1 MKGRTPRARGTAP
14 SRSRLAATVVA
25 ILLPAALPARGAD
38 TPSLPPA
45 LVSAVPVQLAG
56 SADVDRL
63 VVRLEELLTG
73 VGAVVKVV
81 RVATTDP
88 VAALGTDI
96 GDRDRPAAWVV
107 VAQGKAH
114 VRVAGPGRIRFIQRE
129 LAVKSPLSQ
138 LDGERI
144 GHALRS
150 ALSTILEA
158 DAEQWLELAA
168 SHEAPAPAL
177 ADSDEQAAS
186 AAPEAR
192 RALRATPEIALS
204 APASAPPSSPSS
216 GRPRWDVGALWEVQR
231 VTLCRCGGAPR
242 PAAFLQ
248 GVGATL
254 AAVWNRV
261 RLQPELLV
269 SGQYHLPLTIGTIA
283 GETTL
288 SGFSLHLDGSVRVR
302 PAVHLGLGVGLDRMN
317 LSVDDLST
325 APQGSIVPFSPQVR
339 GLGRVFLRFGP
350 HATGPIDVSAV
361 LLLEVTRSGT
371 EQRVYWF
378 DQPEPDPIYQ
388 DARVR
393 PGLAIDLRWR

>member
-1 MKGRTPRARGTAP
+1 
-14 SRSRLAATVVA
+14 
-25 ILLPAALPARGAD
+25 
-38 TPSLPPA
+38 
-45 LVSAVPVQLAG
+45 
-56 SADVDRL
+56 
-63 VVRLEELLTG
+63 
-73 VGAVVKVV
+73 V

-96 GDRDRPAAWVV
+96 GDRDRPAAWVA

-158 DAEQWLELAA
+158 DAEQSLELAA
-168 SHEAPAPAL
+168 SHEAPAPAP
-177 ADSDEQAAS
+177 ADPADPAAS
-186 AAPEAR
+186 TAPEAR
-192 RALRATPEIALS
+192 RALRATPEVALS
-204 APASAPPSSPSS
+204 APAPAPLPSPSS
-216 GRPRWDVGALWEVQR
+216 SRPSWEVGALWEVQR
-231 VTLCRCGGAPR
+231 VTLCRCGGLPR

-248 GVGATL
+248 GVGATV
-254 AAVWNRV
+254 AAVWNQV

-269 SGQYHLPLTIGTIA
+269 SGQYHLPLIIDMSA

-288 SGFSLHLDGSVRVR
+288 SGFSLHLDGAATLR
-302 PAVHLGLGVGLDRMN
+302 PAVHLGLGVGVDRMY
-317 LSVDDLST
+317 LSVDDIMPPERGTTML
-325 APQGSIVPFSPQVR
+325 FSPQLR

-350 HATGPIDVSAV
+350 HATGPIDVSVV
-361 LLLEVTRSGT
+361 LLLEVSRSGNELRRT
-371 EQRVYWF
+371 WL
-378 DQPEPDPIYQ
+378 DQPAQPEYQ

-393 PGLAIDLRWR
+393 PGFALDLRWR

>member
-1 MKGRTPRARGTAP
+1 
-14 SRSRLAATVVA
+14 
-25 ILLPAALPARGAD
+25 
-38 TPSLPPA
+38 
-45 LVSAVPVQLAG
+45 
-56 SADVDRL
+56 
-63 VVRLEELLTG
+63 
-73 VGAVVKVV
+73 V

-150 ALSTILEA
+150 ALATILEA
-158 DAEQWLELAA
+158 DAEQSLELAA
-168 SHEAPAPAL
+168 SHEAPAPAPAEA
-177 ADSDEQAAS
+177 ADPAEREAPKALRV
-186 AAPEAR
+186 APEV
-192 RALRATPEIALS
+192 ALS
-204 APASAPPSSPSS
+204 APASAPPPSPSAAQPS
-216 GRPRWDVGALWEVQR
+216 WDVGALWEVQR

-248 GVGATL
+248 GVGATV
-254 AAVWNRV
+254 AAVWNQV

-269 SGQYHLPLTIGTIA
+269 SGQYHLPLIINTIA

-288 SGFSLHLDGSVRVR
+288 SGFSLHLGGSVMVL

-325 APQGSIVPFSPQVR
+325 APQGTIVSFSPQLR

-361 LLLEVTRSGT
+361 LLLEVSRTGT
-371 EQRVYWF
+371 ELLVNWF
-378 DQPEPDPIYQ
+378 DQPAQPEYQ

>member
-1 MKGRTPRARGTAP
+1 MDNEPEQRRRGKLIARAVVVLAMTLATTAA
-14 SRSRLAATVVA
+14 RAAQTA
-25 ILLPAALPARGAD
+25 Q
-38 TPSLPPA
+38 SPPA

-56 SADVDRL
+56 AADVDRL

-107 VAQGKAH
+107 VAQGKAR

-168 SHEAPAPAL
+168 SHEAPAP
-177 ADSDEQAAS
+177 EAA
-186 AAPEAR
+186 ATEAPTAPEAR
-192 RALRATPEIALS
+192 RALRATPEVALS
-204 APASAPPSSPSS
+204 AAASAPLPSPSS
-216 GRPRWDVGALWEVQR
+216 ARPRWDVGALWEVQR
-231 VTLCRCGGAPR
+231 VTLCQCGGGPR

-248 GVGATL
+248 GVGATV
-254 AAVWNRV
+254 AAVWNQV

-269 SGQYHLPLTIGTIA
+269 SGQYHLPLSIDTIP
-283 GETTL
+283 GEGTL
-288 SGFSLHLDGSVRVR
+288 SGFSLHLNGSARLR
-302 PAVHLGLGVGLDRMN
+302 PAVHLGLGVGVDRMN
-317 LSVDDLST
+317 LSVEDRALEMGGRTVASG
-325 APQGSIVPFSPQVR
+325 PQLR

-361 LLLEVTRSGT
+361 LLLEVSRTGT
-371 EQRVYWF
+371 ERRVSWF
-378 DQPEPDPIYQ
+378 DQPARLEYQ

>member
-1 MKGRTPRARGTAP
+1 MKGRTPGARGTAP
-14 SRSRLAATVVA
+14 NRSLLAATMVA
-25 ILLPAALPARGAD
+25 LVLPTALPARGAE

-114 VRVAGPGRIRFIQRE
+114 VRVAGPGRTRFIQRE

-168 SHEAPAPAL
+168 SHEAPAP
-177 ADSDEQAAS
+177 EAAATEAP
-186 AAPEAR
+186 AAPETR
-192 RALRATPEIALS
+192 RALRTTAEVALS
-204 APASAPPSSPSS
+204 APASAPAPDPSSARPS
-216 GRPRWDVGALWEVQR
+216 WDVGALWEVQR

-248 GVGATL
+248 GVGATV
-254 AAVWNRV
+254 AAVWNQV

-269 SGQYHLPLTIGTIA
+269 SGQYHLPLIIDMRA

-288 SGFSLHLDGSVRVR
+288 SGFSLHLDGTATLR
-302 PAVHLGLGVGLDRMN
+302 PAVHLGLGVGVDRMY
-317 LSVDDLST
+317 LSMDDIMTVERGTSVL
-325 APQGSIVPFSPQVR
+325 FSPQLR

-361 LLLEVTRSGT
+361 LLLEVSRSGNELRRT
-371 EQRVYWF
+371 WL
-378 DQPEPDPIYQ
+378 DQPAQPEYQ

-393 PGLAIDLRWR
+393 PGLALDLRWR